1 MPNIFWSAA
10 ILLICNFISRC
21 LGFVYKILLV
31 RLLGPEG
38 IGITELVSPVYSLA
52 LVAASLGVP
61 VVPIYIPAEKHWF
74 RFTPVVFGEP
84 YYPQVAG
91 RKGTS
96 EEYRAIASDLMARI
110 EKLKDQV

>member
-21 LGFVYKILLV
+21 LGFVYKIVLV

-52 LVAASLGVP
+52 LVAASLE
-61 VVPIYIPAEKHWF
+61 I
-74 RFTPVVFGEP
+74 
-84 YYPQVAG
+84 G
-91 RKGTS
+91 R
-96 EEYRAIASDLMARI
+96 AH
-110 EKLKDQV
+110 V